1 MSGYIALKQIQ
12 FSGKVYEAGETI
24 PAEAII
30 PARVPALLRTGFI
43 AEAAADSENAVENGQ
58 NDAFAGVKV
67 NLPIK
72 TENGVMELS
81 ADEKDIV
88 TAFEVLQLKN
98 DDIFKAITT
107 IKSDTQLII
116 IDALTKNVSVKKAA
130 KERAAKLAES
140 EESGEAE

>member
-12 FSGKVYEAGETI
+12 FSGKVYEAGEAI

-43 AEAAADSENAVENGQ
+43 AEATADIENDVENGQ
-58 NDAFAGVKV
+58 DDAFSVIKV
-67 NLPIK
+67 NLPIE
-72 TENGVMELS
+72 TEDGVLELS

-98 DDIFKAITT
+98 DDILKAITT
-107 IKSDTQLII
+107 IESDAQLII
-116 IDALTKNVSVKKAA
+116 INALTKNASVKKAT
-130 KERAAKLAES
+130 KERAAELAES